1 MQVVQVLAGFSLG
14 GADILR
20 RAIGKKKADVLAEQK
35 SKFVEGCAEFNNI
48 SEEVANS
55 IWAKIETF
63 AGYGFNKSHS
73 AAYAFVAYRTAFLK
87 ANYPVEFMAAVLTS
101 ELDNAEKIAFLINTC
116 RDMKIPVLPP
126 DVNSSDIS
134 FSVDGDTIRFGLG
147 AIKGVGEA
155 AAGKII
161 ESREQDGKFKDFNDF
176 CERCGSAMNSRMIDN
191 LARAGAFDSLNI
203 RRSQILAIAEEAL
216 KNAASRAKDKAAGQ
230 GSLFDLLGDGD
241 ESCDAGVPIPD
252 IPEFE
257 WLDLLKSEKELLG
270 FYVSGHPLQPKSLL
284 LKSFGTPLKE
294 IETLNEKMK
303 NNHTDSISLRLVGM
317 VSSYVTKISKKTQK
331 PFGIMLLEDLES
343 SCELMLYERTL
354 GKLKEENITLET
366 GSEVVL
372 EVTARRN
379 DEGERPRLVVEK
391 LTMLD
396 YAPEL
401 YTEELY
407 LHIYEKNLTP
417 ETLPALAEL
426 CKENV
431 VKEKGAKLILCIVN
445 DHETVFI
452 ESRIGDIR
460 VDYGFL
466 KKCEMLLGE
475 KNYRI
480 KAREVAPPPRVW
492 SKK

>member
-1 MQVVQVLAGFSLG
+1 M
-14 GADILR
+14 
-20 RAIGKKKADVLAEQK
+20 
-35 SKFVEGCAEFNNI
+35 
-48 SEEVANS
+48 
-55 IWAKIETF
+55 
-63 AGYGFNKSHS
+63 
-73 AAYAFVAYRTAFLK
+73 
-87 ANYPVEFMAAVLTS
+87 
-101 ELDNAEKIAFLINTC
+101 
-116 RDMKIPVLPP
+116 
-126 DVNSSDIS
+126 
-134 FSVDGDTIRFGLG
+134 
-147 AIKGVGEA
+147 
-155 AAGKII
+155 
-161 ESREQDGKFKDFNDF
+161 
-176 CERCGSAMNSRMIDN
+176 
-191 LARAGAFDSLNI
+191 
-203 RRSQILAIAEEAL
+203 
-216 KNAASRAKDKAAGQ
+216 
-230 GSLFDLLGDGD
+230 
-241 ESCDAGVPIPD
+241 
-252 IPEFE
+252 
-257 WLDLLKSEKELLG
+257 
-270 FYVSGHPLQPKSLL
+270 
-284 LKSFGTPLKE
+284 
-294 IETLNEKMK
+294 
-303 NNHTDSISLRLVGM
+303 SLRLVGM

-407 LHIYEKNLTP
+407 LHIYEKKLTP

-426 CKENV
+426 CKANV